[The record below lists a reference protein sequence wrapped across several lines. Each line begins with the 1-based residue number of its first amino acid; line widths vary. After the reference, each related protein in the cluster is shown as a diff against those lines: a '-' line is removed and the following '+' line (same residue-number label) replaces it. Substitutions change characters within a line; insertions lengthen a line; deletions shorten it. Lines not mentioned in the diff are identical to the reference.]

1 MLNIGGR
8 ALRINPGWTVDLV
21 IDVGSFD
28 ADTLEIRGGRHRGA
42 AMKIM
47 QGIVACAII
56 AIASAATAA
65 VKIGEPAPP
74 FELTLID
81 GTKVRSADLHGQV
94 VVLNFWATWCGP
106 CKAEL
111 PLLDSYYRIR
121 KDNGLRVFAVATEDS
136 LPAFKLKPLFAAMT
150 IPSAR
155 RIKGP
160 FAVMGA
166 LPTNYI
172 IDRAGVVRYA
182 KAGAFDLNELNTLL
196 VPLLREPAP

>member
-1 MLNIGGR
+1 MRLVRGFLVSAML
-8 ALRINPGWTVDLV
+8 LT
-21 IDVGSFD
+21 
-28 ADTLEIRGGRHRGA
+28 
-42 AMKIM
+42 
-47 QGIVACAII
+47 
-56 AIASAATAA
+56 ATAA
-65 VKIGEPAPP
+65 PATVKVGERAPD

-81 GTKVRSADLHGQV
+81 GSKVRSADVRGQV
-94 VVLNFWATWCGP
+94 VILNFWATWCGP

-111 PLLDSYYRIR
+111 PLLDNYYRLR

-136 LPAFKLKPLFAAMT
+136 LPAFKLKPLFAAMA

-155 RIKGP
+155 RIKGQ

-172 IDRAGVVRYA
+172 IDRAGIVRYA
-182 KAGAFDLNELNTLL
+182 KAGAFDLNDLNSLL

>member
-1 MLNIGGR
+1 M
-8 ALRINPGWTVDLV
+8 TVW
-21 IDVGSFD
+21 
-28 ADTLEIRGGRHRGA
+28 RG
-42 AMKIM
+42 IM
-47 QGIVACAII
+47 ACAVLM
-56 AIASAATAA
+56 AASAAPAA
-65 VKIGEPAPP
+65 VKVGERAPD

-81 GTKVRSADLHGQV
+81 DSKVRGTDLRGQI

-111 PLLDSYYRIR
+111 PLLDSYYRLR
-121 KDNGLRVFAVATEDS
+121 KDKGLRVFAVATEDS
-136 LPAFKLKPLFAAMT
+136 LPVYELKPLFAAMA

-160 FAVMGA
+160 FAAMGA

-182 KAGAFDLNELNTLL
+182 KPGAFDLDDLNGLL
-196 VPLLREPAP
+196 VPLLQDPAP

>member
-1 MLNIGGR
+1 MRVLQG
-8 ALRINPGWTVDLV
+8 V
-21 IDVGSFD
+21 I
-28 ADTLEIRGGRHRGA
+28 
-42 AMKIM
+42 
-47 QGIVACAII
+47 ACALLM
-56 AIASAATAA
+56 AASAAPAA
-65 VKIGEPAPP
+65 VKIGEKAPP
-74 FELTLID
+74 FELTLIN

-136 LPAFKLKPLFAAMT
+136 LPASRLKPLFAAMT

>member
-1 MLNIGGR
+1 MRVLQG
-8 ALRINPGWTVDLV
+8 V
-21 IDVGSFD
+21 I
-28 ADTLEIRGGRHRGA
+28 
-42 AMKIM
+42 
-47 QGIVACAII
+47 ACALLM
-56 AIASAATAA
+56 AASAAPAA
-65 VKIGEPAPP
+65 VKVGEKAPP
-74 FELTLID
+74 FELTLINK
-81 GTKVRSADLHGQV
+81 TEVRSADLHGQV

-155 RIKGP
+155 RIKGS

-196 VPLLREPAP
+196 VPLLREPAR